1 MFGAAG
7 FIGRHVRAALGE
19 RDVVAVPR
27 GRIDLAASGH
37 AELTGLMYEVAP
49 DVVINCAGAT
59 GGDPVTL
66 ARDNVV
72 AVARLLATLA
82 VAAPRAKY
90 VQIGSSAEYGRVP
103 MGPPITEDAACDPL
117 GAYGLAK
124 LAGTELVR
132 AAAADGLDASVLRV
146 FNVIGPGAPPD
157 SLPAKLALALRDGG
171 DLVVGGQDGY
181 RDFVDVRDVAE
192 AVASAAV
199 ADGPL
204 PPVLNIGSGRATP
217 VRELV
222 STLVEVARP
231 GARVL
236 PGAGPSPAVPWQCA
250 DITRAAGSLSWRPRT
265 TLRESLEALWSSMN
279 APASAG
285 GENTTRGRG

>member
-19 RDVVAVPR
+19 RNVVAVPR

-37 AELTGLMYEVAP
+37 AELTGLMYEIAP

-59 GGDPVTL
+59 GGDSATL
-66 ARDNVV
+66 AKDNVV
-72 AVARLLATLA
+72 AVARLLAALA

-90 VQIGSSAEYGRVP
+90 VQVGSAAEYGRVP
-103 MGPPITEDAACDPL
+103 MGPPISEDDACDPL

-146 FNVIGPGAPPD
+146 FNVIGPGAPPG
-157 SLPAKLALALRDGG
+157 SLPTKLALALRDGG
-171 DLVVGGQDGY
+171 DLVVGGQDVY

-192 AVASAAV
+192 AVAMAAG
-199 ADGPL
+199 AGGPL

-217 VRELV
+217 VHDLV

-236 PGAGPSPAVPWQCA
+236 PGGQGSPAIPWQCA
-250 DITRAAGSLSWRPRT
+250 DITRAADSLGWRPRT
-265 TLRESLEALWSSMN
+265 TLRDSLQTLWSALN
-279 APASAG
+279 APARPVESG
-285 GENTTRGRG
+285 TPS